1 MGRFMKKHQLTLFI
15 LPALL
20 FYSVFTLAPAIGG
33 IVYSFTNWNGLA
45 KDFDFIGL
53 RNYVTMLSDKDFIN
67 AVLFT
72 LKFVGIMVVLQ
83 NVVALALALMIESRN
98 KTKALFRTVL
108 FMPNMLSM
116 IIGGFMWMFIF
127 TRALPFIAQQLNLAQ
142 LSNISWIG
150 DPNFSFIAII
160 IVSLWGGVGYLMI
173 IYIAALQGV
182 DHTLKEAA
190 SIDGATPFQ
199 TLTKVVLPSIM
210 PALTIGVFVTLN
222 NSFKVF
228 DVVFSLTGGGPGRS
242 TQVIAMNIFAEAYS
256 LNNRYGYASAKSVV
270 LFLIIL
276 VITLVQLTLMR
287 KKEIDG

>member
-1 MGRFMKKHQLTLFI
+1 MKKQQLTLFI

-53 RNYVTMLSDKDFIN
+53 RNYITMLSDKDFIN

-127 TRALPFIAQQLNLAQ
+127 TRALPYIAQQLNLAQ
-142 LSNISWIG
+142 LANISWIG

>member
-1 MGRFMKKHQLTLFI
+1 MKKNQLTLFI

-20 FYSVFTLAPAIGG
+20 FYSIFTLAPAIGG

-45 KDFDFIGL
+45 KTFDFVGL
-53 RNYVTMLSDKDFIN
+53 RNYVAMLSDKDFIN
-67 AVLFT
+67 AVFFT

-98 KTKALFRTVL
+98 KTKALFRTL
-108 FMPNMLSM
+108 MFMPNMLSM

-127 TRALPFIAQQLNLAQ
+127 TRALPYIATQLNLAQ
-142 LSNISWIG
+142 LANISWIG

-182 DHTLKEAA
+182 DNTLKEAA

-210 PALTIGVFVTLN
+210 PALTIGIFVTLN

-276 VITLVQLTLMR
+276 IITLIQLTLMR
-287 KKEIDG
+287 RKEIDG

>member
-1 MGRFMKKHQLTLFI
+1 MKKNQLTLFI

-45 KDFDFIGL
+45 KTFDFVGL
-53 RNYVTMLSDKDFIN
+53 RNYVAMLSDKDFIN
-67 AVLFT
+67 AVFFT

-98 KTKALFRTVL
+98 KTKALFRTL
-108 FMPNMLSM
+108 MFMPNMLSM

-127 TRALPFIAQQLNLAQ
+127 TRALPYIATQLNLAQ
-142 LSNISWIG
+142 LANISWIG

-182 DHTLKEAA
+182 DNTLKEAA

-210 PALTIGVFVTLN
+210 PALTIGIFVTLN

-276 VITLVQLTLMR
+276 IITLIQLTLMR
-287 KKEIDG
+287 RKEIDG

>member
-1 MGRFMKKHQLTLFI
+1 MKKHQLTLFI

-33 IVYSFTNWNGLA
+33 ILYSFTNWNGLA
-45 KDFDFIGL
+45 KTFDFIGL
-53 RNYVTMLSDKDFIN
+53 RNYVAMLTDKDFIN

-72 LKFVGIMVVLQ
+72 LKFVGVMVVLQ
-83 NVVALALALMIESRN
+83 NVVALALALMVESRN

-142 LSNISWIG
+142 LANISWIG

-199 TLTKVVLPSIM
+199 TLAKVILPSIM

-276 VITLVQLTLMR
+276 VITLIQLTLMR

>member
-45 KDFDFIGL
+45 KDFDFIGI

-67 AVLFT
+67 AVIFT

-150 DPNFSFIAII
+150 DPNFSFMAII

>member
-1 MGRFMKKHQLTLFI
+1 MERFMKKHQLTLFI

-53 RNYVTMLSDKDFIN
+53 RNYIAMLSDKDFIN

-98 KTKALFRTVL
+98 KTKALFRTLL

-127 TRALPFIAQQLNLAQ
+127 TRALPYIAQQLNLAQ
-142 LSNISWIG
+142 LANISWIG

-276 VITLVQLTLMR
+276 VITLIQLTLMR

>member
-53 RNYVTMLSDKDFIN
+53 RNYITMLSDKDFIN

-98 KTKALFRTVL
+98 KTKALFRTLL

-127 TRALPFIAQQLNLAQ
+127 TRALPYIAQQLNLAQ
-142 LSNISWIG
+142 LANISWIG

-199 TLTKVVLPSIM
+199 TLTKVVCRPSCQ
-210 PALTIGVFVTLN
+210 PSPSGCL
-222 NSFKVF
+222 
-228 DVVFSLTGGGPGRS
+228 
-242 TQVIAMNIFAEAYS
+242 
-256 LNNRYGYASAKSVV
+256 
-270 LFLIIL
+270 
-276 VITLVQLTLMR
+276 
-287 KKEIDG
+287 

>member
-1 MGRFMKKHQLTLFI
+1 
-15 LPALL
+15 
-20 FYSVFTLAPAIGG
+20 
-33 IVYSFTNWNGLA
+33 
-45 KDFDFIGL
+45 
-53 RNYVTMLSDKDFIN
+53 
-67 AVLFT
+67 
-72 LKFVGIMVVLQ
+72 
-83 NVVALALALMIESRN
+83 
-98 KTKALFRTVL
+98 
-108 FMPNMLSM
+108 MPNMLSM

-127 TRALPFIAQQLNLAQ
+127 TRALPYIAQQLNLAQ
-142 LSNISWIG
+142 LANISWIG

-276 VITLVQLTLMR
+276 VITLIQLTLMR

>member
-1 MGRFMKKHQLTLFI
+1 MKKHQLTLFI

-33 IVYSFTNWNGLA
+33 ILYSFTNWNGLA
-45 KDFDFIGL
+45 KTFDFIGL
-53 RNYVTMLSDKDFIN
+53 RNYVAMLTDKDFIN

-72 LKFVGIMVVLQ
+72 LKFVGVMVVLQ
-83 NVVALALALMIESRN
+83 NVVALALALMVESRN

-142 LSNISWIG
+142 LANISWIG

-199 TLTKVVLPSIM
+199 TLTKVILPSIM

-276 VITLVQLTLMR
+276 VITLIQLTLMR

>member
-1 MGRFMKKHQLTLFI
+1 MKKHQLTLFI

-45 KDFDFIGL
+45 KTFDFIGL
-53 RNYVTMLSDKDFIN
+53 RNYVAMLMDKDFIN

-98 KTKALFRTVL
+98 KTKALFRTLL

-127 TRALPFIAQQLNLAQ
+127 TRALPYIAQQLNLAQ
-142 LSNISWIG
+142 LANISWIG

-276 VITLVQLTLMR
+276 VITLIQLTLMR

>member
-1 MGRFMKKHQLTLFI
+1 MKKHQLTLFI

-45 KDFDFIGL
+45 KDFDFIGI

-67 AVLFT
+67 AVIFT

-142 LSNISWIG
+142 LANISWIG

>member
-1 MGRFMKKHQLTLFI
+1 MKKQQLTLFI

-53 RNYVTMLSDKDFIN
+53 RNYITMLSDKDFIN
-67 AVLFT
+67 AVIFT

-127 TRALPFIAQQLNLAQ
+127 TRALPYIAQQLNLAQ
-142 LSNISWIG
+142 LANISWIG

>member
-1 MGRFMKKHQLTLFI
+1 MERSMKKHQLTLFV
-15 LPALL
+15 LPALV
-20 FYSVFTLAPAIGG
+20 FYSIFTLAPAIGG
-33 IVYSFTNWNGLA
+33 ILYSFTNWNGLA

-53 RNYVTMLSDKDFIN
+53 RNYVTLLSDKDFIN
-67 AVLFT
+67 AVFFT
-72 LKFVGIMVVLQ
+72 LKFVVVMVVLQ
-83 NVVALALALMIESRN
+83 NVVALALALMVESRH

-127 TRALPFIAQQLNLAQ
+127 TRALPFIAQQLHLAQ
-142 LSNISWIG
+142 LANISWIG

-182 DHTLKEAA
+182 DNTLKEAA

-276 VITLVQLTLMR
+276 VITLIQLTLMR

>member
-1 MGRFMKKHQLTLFI
+1 MKKHQLTLFI

-33 IVYSFTNWNGLA
+33 ILYSFTNWNGLA
-45 KDFDFIGL
+45 KTFDFIGL
-53 RNYVTMLSDKDFIN
+53 RNYVAMLTDKDFIN

-72 LKFVGIMVVLQ
+72 LKFVGVMVVLQ
-83 NVVALALALMIESRN
+83 NVVALALALMVESRN

-142 LSNISWIG
+142 LANISWIG

-190 SIDGATPFQ
+190 SIDGATSFQ
-199 TLTKVVLPSIM
+199 TLTKVILPSIM

-276 VITLVQLTLMR
+276 VITLIQLTLMR